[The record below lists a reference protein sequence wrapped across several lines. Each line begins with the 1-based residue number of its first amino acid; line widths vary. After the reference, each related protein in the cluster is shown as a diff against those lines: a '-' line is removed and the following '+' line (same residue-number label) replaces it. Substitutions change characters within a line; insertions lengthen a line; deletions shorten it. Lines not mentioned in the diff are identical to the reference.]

1 MTQETAASDLS
12 DDEVATM
19 LRHAKEDEE
28 EGRLVHCG
36 TEAELR
42 DFLLS
47 QRARRA

>member
-12 DDEVATM
+12 DEQVATM
-19 LRHAKEDEE
+19 LRQAKEDEE

-36 TEAELR
+36 TEAELKE
-42 DFLLS
+42 FLAS